1 MSINKTLFQQK
12 LDELKRAG
20 NERRFNE
27 LQSKYQSP
35 ETIDYSNMSLRDE
48 LQTRFDLD
56 ELNRL
61 SAELGKDINSGANI
75 SSNSANTLASND
87 FDNQN
92 SFYTAAGIPT
102 PKYTPKS
109 HAGEILSAG
118 LQGFGE
124 GIESGMLTAVNG
136 ATNGYFN
143 EFCSEHLGDYYNQN
157 KQQMQKRA
165 EAAGLGKANQIAND
179 IIEYGANAW
188 ADAKSAGFLSDKFDQ
203 YGITNWLKRTK

>member
-1 MSINKTLFQQK
+1 
-12 LDELKRAG
+12 
-20 NERRFNE
+20 
-27 LQSKYQSP
+27 
-35 ETIDYSNMSLRDE
+35 MSLRDE

-61 SAELGKDINSGANI
+61 SSELGKDVNSCANT
-75 SSNSANTLASND
+75 SSNSTNALANRLPNND
-87 FDNQN
+87 FDGQDSFSQPLSRPNNANDAMVSSLKASNPTSQN

-109 HAGEILSAG
+109 HAWEILAAG

-143 EFCSEHLGDYYNQN
+143 KFSSEHLGDYYNQN